1 VTSAINTP
9 RILLAATLLTTCLT
23 LQRVAQ
29 SEKGSG
35 ASGNANADSLVPLP
49 ITEACRA
56 QDKPPCV
63 VETRHLRE
71 PDGSNVTKIMLAFP
85 LPEFRTN
92 AHGQTYHAITNLIF
106 PVKPDYVAPTG
117 LTALPSGGSMVL
129 PPDTETRGPACLI
142 SVEKLKPSR
151 SKPRSP
157 RPIYPLITITE
168 PTEELTSQP
177 LIDIRGACDRSL
189 RNVGYEVV
197 NAVGQQQHLYG
208 YVFDSYFDTGL
219 WETTTNYFE
228 CLDVSLAQGTNV
240 VSVSCV
246 DMVGHRV
253 TTNLVYV
260 LRFDQDKSPPR
271 ISIQW
276 PTPGRQ
282 VSGEFFTVR
291 GAIDDTTA
299 HVIAIISADG
309 RTHRAEGIVG
319 RDGKFSVEQLPL
331 LGKTNLL
338 TLIATDAAG
347 NSATSTVPVI
357 KSDATLIV
365 DAVPR
370 DQLRQ
375 LQVTVTGKVDPPD
388 QSVWLNG
395 WPATVKSDGTWVATG
410 VPLDLDGVA
419 VFEAVAVPTPSSVRL
434 LPTKIAPDSTLPQGS
449 LSVQASLGA
458 QSVILNASR
467 PTYGAFHL
475 HLTGTEGR
483 SYTLFASTN
492 LVDWL
497 PFLTNR
503 NSGATFDYS
512 DTNVTAYGC
521 RFFRVI
527 PLD

>member
-1 VTSAINTP
+1 MNAP
-9 RILLAATLLTTCLT
+9 QILLAAILPTTCLT
-23 LQRVAQ
+23 LQLVAQ
-29 SEKGSG
+29 PEMGRAVSS
-35 ASGNANADSLVPLP
+35 STNANAAIQLP

-71 PDGSNVTKIMLAFP
+71 PDGSNVIKIMLAFP
-85 LPEFRTN
+85 VPEPKTN
-92 AHGQTYHAITNLIF
+92 AQGQTYYAITNIIF
-106 PVKPDYVAPTG
+106 PVKPDYVATTG

-129 PPDTETRGPACLI
+129 PLDTGTRGSACLI
-142 SVEKLKPSR
+142 SVEKLKPSGT
-151 SKPRSP
+151 KPRSS
-157 RPIYPLITITE
+157 RPIYPLIVITE

-177 LIDIRGACDRSL
+177 LIDIRGACDRPL
-189 RNVGYEVV
+189 RNVGYDVV
-197 NAVGQQQHLYG
+197 NAVGRQQHLHG
-208 YVFDSYFDTGL
+208 YVFDSHFDTAL
-219 WETTTNYFE
+219 WEISTNYFE
-228 CLDVSLAQGTNV
+228 CLDVSLAQGTNA
-240 VSVSCV
+240 VSVSCE

-253 TTNLVYV
+253 TTNLVCV
-260 LRFDQDKSPPR
+260 LSFDQDKTPPR

-282 VSGEFFTVR
+282 VSGDYFTAR

-299 HVIAIISADG
+299 HVVAMISARG
-309 RTHRAEGIVG
+309 QTHMVEGMVG

-338 TLIATDAAG
+338 TFIATDAAG

-370 DQLRQ
+370 HQLRQ

-395 WPATVKSDGTWVATG
+395 RPATVKSDGTWVATG
-410 VPLDLDGVA
+410 IALDLNGVA
-419 VFEAVAVPTPSSVRL
+419 VFEAVAVPKPSSVSPL
-434 LPTKIAPDSTLPQGS
+434 ATKIAPSSIIPQES

-458 QSVILNASR
+458 QSMILNASQ

-475 HLTGTEGR
+475 YLTGTGGR
-483 SYTLFASTN
+483 SYIICASTN

-497 PFLTNR
+497 PLLTNR
-503 NSGATFDYS
+503 NTGATFDYA
-512 DTNVTAYGC
+512 DTNATAYGC

-527 PLD
+527 PLN